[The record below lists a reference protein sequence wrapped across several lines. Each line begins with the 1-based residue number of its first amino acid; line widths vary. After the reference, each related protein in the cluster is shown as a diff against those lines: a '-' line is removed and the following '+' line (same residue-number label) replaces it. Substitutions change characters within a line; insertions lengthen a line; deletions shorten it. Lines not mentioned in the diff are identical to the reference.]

1 MEKQLNETTAAQHYL
16 SKLNTC
22 TQEHNTFNKDTDIP
36 KNTQRERRISSDKE
50 GMRLEKKEKY
60 KTRKGLCTGR
70 SGTPNWGMLI
80 QPQHQ
85 KV

>member
-36 KNTQRERRISSDKE
+36 KNTQRERRSSSDKE
-50 GMRLEKKEKY
+50 GMRLEKKENIK
-60 KTRKGLCTGR
+60 RERGFVQGDLV
-70 SGTPNWGMLI
+70 
-80 QPQHQ
+80 PQTEEC
-85 KV
+85 